1 MADYRKYFIWFG
13 FIFAVF
19 FGLNLFLDKFV
30 FLPVYYSSGGKE
42 TEILAIKEKS
52 PIHLKTPDAVRA
64 IYLTSYT
71 AGFIQR
77 RDELVKFADESEINS
92 VVIDIKDYSGR
103 IAFEMDDLEIRNL
116 GSIEKRI
123 PDIKEF
129 IDELH
134 KKDIYAI
141 GRIAVF
147 QDPYLAKVRPD
158 LAVKNKKGGVWL
170 DHKGIAWLDP
180 TKKDV
185 WDYHIKIAKQAEKA
199 GFDELNF
206 DYVRFPSDG
215 KMDNI
220 APSFILNQE
229 SRVKTI
235 EDFFR
240 YLKTGLSELKIPL
253 SVDLFG
259 FTTTETNDLNIG
271 QVLEKTEPYFDY
283 IAPMVYPSHYPNG
296 YNNFKNPAEH
306 PYEIIFEAMTTAA
319 DRLIKASST
328 PSKLRPWIQ
337 DFDLGATYNAAM
349 IKKQK
354 QAIYDAG
361 LNSWMA
367 WDPAN
372 KYTREA
378 YIETN
383 NN

>member
-1 MADYRKYFIWFG
+1 M
-13 FIFAVF
+13 
-19 FGLNLFLDKFV
+19 FLSKFV
-30 FLPVYYSSGGKE
+30 FLPVYYFSGDKE
-42 TEILAIKEKS
+42 AKVVMIKEKG
-52 PIHLKTPDAVRA
+52 PTHLKTPDAVRA

-77 RDELVKFADESEINS
+77 RDELIKFAEESEINS
-92 VVIDIKDYSGR
+92 MVIDIKDYSGR
-103 IAFEMDDLEIRNL
+103 IAFEMDDSEIINL

-123 PDIKEF
+123 LDIKEF
-129 IDELH
+129 IGELH
-134 KKDIYAI
+134 KKNIYAI
-141 GRIAVF
+141 GRIVVF
-147 QDPYLAKVRPD
+147 QDPYLAKIRPD

-185 WDYHIKIAKQAEKA
+185 WDYHIKIARQAEKA

-215 KMDNI
+215 KMENMEYPI
-220 APSFILNQE
+220 KPNTQEGRVAALESFF
-229 SRVKTI
+229 K
-235 EDFFR
+235 
-240 YLKTGLSELKIPL
+240 YLKTELAGLKIPL

-259 FTTTETNDLNIG
+259 FIATETNDLNIG
-271 QVLEKTEPYFDY
+271 QVLEKAEPYFDY
-283 IAPMVYPSHYPNG
+283 IAPMVYPSHYPKN

-328 PSKLRPWIQ
+328 PAKLRPWIQ
-337 DFDLGATYNAAM
+337 DFDLGATYNAEM
-349 IKKQK
+349 IKKEK

-361 LNSWMA
+361 LRSWMA
-367 WDPAN
+367 WDPSN

-378 YIETN
+378 YK
-383 NN
+383 

>member
-1 MADYRKYFIWFG
+1 MLGNKKYFIWFS

-42 TEILAIKEKS
+42 AEVLSLKEKE
-52 PIHLKTPDAVRA
+52 PVHLKTPETVRA

-77 RDELVKFADESEINS
+77 RDELVKFIDDSEINS
-92 VVIDIKDYSGR
+92 VVIDVKDYSGR
-103 IAFEMDDLEIRNL
+103 ISFEVGDETIKNL

-123 PDIKEF
+123 PDVKEF
-129 IDELH
+129 INELH
-134 KKDIYAI
+134 KKNIYAI

-185 WDYHIKIAKQAEKA
+185 WDYHIKIAKQAEIA
-199 GFDELNF
+199 GFDEINF

-215 KMDNI
+215 KMDNMTYPI
-220 APSFILNQE
+220 KPNTQEGRVDALESFF
-229 SRVKTI
+229 K
-235 EDFFR
+235 
-240 YLKTGLSELKIPL
+240 YLKAGLADLKIPL
-253 SVDLFG
+253 SADLFG
-259 FTTTETNDLNIG
+259 FTATETNDLNIG
-271 QVLEKTEPYFDY
+271 QVLEKAEPYFDY

-296 YNNFKNPAEH
+296 YNNFKNPALH
-306 PYEIIFEAMTTAA
+306 PYEIIFKAMTTAA

-361 LNSWMA
+361 LQSWMA

-378 YIETN
+378 YDLIN
-383 NN
+383 N